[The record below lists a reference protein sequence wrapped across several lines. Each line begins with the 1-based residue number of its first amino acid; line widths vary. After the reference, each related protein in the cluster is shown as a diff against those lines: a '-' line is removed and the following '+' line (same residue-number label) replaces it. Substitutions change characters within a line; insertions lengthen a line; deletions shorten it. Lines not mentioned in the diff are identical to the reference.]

1 MIDKTLTVPER
12 LIAARGDRTQQEV
25 ADAIGVSV
33 SAIGMYET
41 GMRVPRD
48 NIKVRLAEYFRM
60 SVQELFY

>member
-12 LIAARGDRTQQEV
+12 LVAARGDRTQQEV